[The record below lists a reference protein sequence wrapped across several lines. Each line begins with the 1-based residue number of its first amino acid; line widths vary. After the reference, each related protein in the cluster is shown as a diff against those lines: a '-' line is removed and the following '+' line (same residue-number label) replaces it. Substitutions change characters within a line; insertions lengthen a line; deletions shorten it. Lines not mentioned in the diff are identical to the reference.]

1 MRLSRCH
8 PHDYSYVEIDTRK
21 MAQKITDDMHPHEMF
36 AIQRFEEN
44 LTRRGVKKPFFHFTT
59 VSIGGTDEV
68 VAVFLSRIC
77 AMTAIADK
85 EEMKEA
91 STCL

>member
-1 MRLSRCH
+1 
-8 PHDYSYVEIDTRK
+8 
-21 MAQKITDDMHPHEMF
+21 MF
-36 AIQRFEEN
+36 AIHRFEEN

-59 VSIGGTDEV
+59 VSIGETDEASKV
-68 VAVFLSRIC
+68 GAVFLSRIC

-85 EEMKEA
+85 EEMKDA